1 MGGYSGFGDE
11 RTQLRATL
19 QECLDPDE
27 LRSFLENDV
36 ERKEFLSAQT
46 KSLTS
51 MRIPIN
57 KPRADLR
64 NEVADRIYDIR
75 CKIVHTKGGG
85 EGELELLL
93 PFSKEAELLYYD
105 IELIQYV
112 ARQVLIAASTP
123 LRL

>member
-1 MGGYSGFGDE
+1 
-11 RTQLRATL
+11 
-19 QECLDPDE
+19 
-27 LRSFLENDV
+27 LENDV